1 MKQIYFI
8 GIDVSKKKVDVAV
21 INSAN
26 EILAEKVVCNDR
38 RKLTNF
44 ISAFMRK
51 QKAVTEQVLICCED
65 TGVYSKPL
73 KDICHEQGW
82 SLWVENAYKIKKAA
96 SDIRGKSDRKDAL
109 RIAEYALRY
118 QDRQHLYAEPGELQN
133 KLQTL
138 LGARETLL
146 DQTKRIKQQL
156 SETKAFD
163 PARHKLLTDC
173 YKKTL
178 RTLEKE
184 FKAIE
189 QQIWELVEQH
199 KELSGNVDLLR
210 SIPGIG
216 LQSALNFI
224 VYTRNFTTFNS
235 AKHLACYAG
244 VVPFPN
250 QSGTMHKRDRVSS
263 FANKKL
269 KKLLHLAAMAATKVK
284 GEIQQYYI
292 RKVKEGKNKMSVL
305 NAIRNKLVKRMFV
318 VVQRQSPYVVTKEEN
333 LSIN

>member
-8 GIDVSKKKVDVAV
+8 GIDVSKGKVDVAV

-26 EILAEKVVCNDR
+26 QVVTEKVVRNER
-38 RKLTNF
+38 GKLISF
-44 ISAFMRK
+44 IAAVMRK
-51 QKAVTEQVLICCED
+51 QKVCSEQVLICCED
-65 TGVYSKPL
+65 TGIYSKPL
-73 KDICHEQGW
+73 KEICHEQGW
-82 SLWVENAYKIKKAA
+82 SLWVENAVKIKRAA
-96 SDIRGKSDRKDAL
+96 SDFRGKSDKKDAL

-118 QDRQHLYAEPGELQN
+118 QDRQYLYVEPSELQS

-138 LGARETLL
+138 LGARETVLE
-146 DQTKRIKQQL
+146 QINRFKQQL
-156 SETKAFD
+156 SESKGFD
-163 PARHKLLTDC
+163 PVKHKLLNDC
-173 YKKTL
+173 YKKSL

-184 FKAIE
+184 FKSIE
-189 QQIWELVEQH
+189 QQIRELVEQNQ
-199 KELSGNVDLLR
+199 EVAGNVNLLR

-224 VYTRNFTTFNS
+224 VYTKNFTAFNS
-235 AKHLACYAG
+235 AAHLACYAG
-244 VVPFPN
+244 VAPFPN

-269 KKLLHLAAMAATKVK
+269 KKLLHMAAMAATKVK
-284 GEIQQYYI
+284 GEIKQYYI

-305 NAIRNKLVKRMFV
+305 NAILNKLVKRMFA
-318 VVQRQSPYVVTKEEN
+318 VVQRQSPYVVIQEEN